1 MLIKIPAQNIIAF
14 IENSPYG
21 KYARKMGLLYEFLIG
36 KELQQIVD
44 MPDKEL
50 DLMMMFRHQN
60 KGIFPKRRRDQFIKL
75 TDAEIRNMQSAFR
88 KVFELDILD
97 L

>member
-1 MLIKIPAQNIIAF
+1 MPEELIF
-14 IENSPYG
+14 IQRYDEV
-21 KYARKMGLLYEFLIG
+21 K

-50 DLMMMFRHQN
+50 DLMIMFLHQN
-60 KGIFPKRRRDQFIKL
+60 KGIFPKRRREQFIKL
-75 TDAEIRNMQSAFR
+75 TDAEISGMQSAFR